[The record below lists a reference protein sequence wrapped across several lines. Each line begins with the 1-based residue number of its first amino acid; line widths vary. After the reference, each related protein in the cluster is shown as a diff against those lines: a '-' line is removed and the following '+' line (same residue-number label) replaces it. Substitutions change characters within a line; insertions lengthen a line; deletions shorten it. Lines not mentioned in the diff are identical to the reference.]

1 VTEAT
6 ALLPAGRTSAVVG
19 IVCEAITNSLSQGET
34 LSGESI
40 QYDLIRLRLQSTADF
55 PTIEVV
61 HLRRIP
67 ANGAPMNRLIRWTT
81 AVLLVCAVLAPTLG
95 TTVRA
100 QDDAQAQID
109 QTAAAML
116 ALKSFRFDLETTAGT
131 TSFQDAFELRSV
143 TGDVVRPNSF
153 QAKVEVKLA
162 ILTLTL
168 EAVGI
173 GGDIWVKNPIGGDD
187 SFVQVTGGD
196 SDLQLPPTILLN
208 PDKLVTEALKYLDD
222 PQLAD
227 SEELDGQQMTVITG
241 TFDPTKLIGGGT
253 PVAELENFN
262 PASEPLDV
270 KAWIDDQDRLVRIDF
285 SGPLFSFE
293 EGSGRLVRSITFSDF
308 DADITIE
315 QPA

>member
-1 VTEAT
+1 
-6 ALLPAGRTSAVVG
+6 
-19 IVCEAITNSLSQGET
+19 
-34 LSGESI
+34 
-40 QYDLIRLRLQSTADF
+40 
-55 PTIEVV
+55 
-61 HLRRIP
+61 
-67 ANGAPMNRLIRWTT
+67 MNRLIRWT
-81 AVLLVCAVLAPTLG
+81 AAMLLVCTVLAPTLG
-95 TTVRA
+95 DSVRA
-100 QDDAQAQID
+100 QDDAQAQLD
-109 QTAAAML
+109 ETAAAML
-116 ALKSFRFDLETTAGT
+116 ALNSFHFDLETTAGT
-131 TSFQDAFELRSV
+131 TTFQDAFELKSV
-143 TGDVVRPNSF
+143 TGDVVRPTSF

-168 EAVGI
+168 EAIGV

-208 PDKLVTEALKYLDD
+208 PDKLVTGALTYLDD
-222 PQLAD
+222 PQLAGTED
-227 SEELDGQQMTVITG
+227 LDGEEMTVITG

-253 PVAELENFN
+253 PMAELEGFN
-262 PASEPLDV
+262 PASETLDV
-270 KAWIDDQDRLVRIDF
+270 KAWIDGQDRLVRIDL

>member
-1 VTEAT
+1 
-6 ALLPAGRTSAVVG
+6 
-19 IVCEAITNSLSQGET
+19 
-34 LSGESI
+34 
-40 QYDLIRLRLQSTADF
+40 
-55 PTIEVV
+55 
-61 HLRRIP
+61 
-67 ANGAPMNRLIRWTT
+67 MNRLIRWT
-81 AVLLVCAVLAPTLG
+81 AAMLLVCTVLAPTLG
-95 TTVRA
+95 DSVSA
-100 QDDAQAQID
+100 QDDAQAQLD
-109 QTAAAML
+109 ETAAAML
-116 ALKSFRFDLETTAGT
+116 ALNSFHFDLETTAGT
-131 TSFQDAFELRSV
+131 TTFQDAFELKSV
-143 TGDVVRPNSF
+143 TGDVVRPTSF

-168 EAVGI
+168 EAIGV

-208 PDKLVTEALKYLDD
+208 PDKLVTGALTYLDD
-222 PQLAD
+222 PQLAGTED
-227 SEELDGQQMTVITG
+227 LDGEEMTVITG

-253 PVAELENFN
+253 PMAELEGFN
-262 PASEPLDV
+262 PASETLDV
-270 KAWIDDQDRLVRIDF
+270 KAWIDGQDRLVRIDL